1 MAFDDGVCSPNR
13 ASLTRAFPRASLG
26 HFPTPLEPAPRLSAE
41 HGLAAPILVKRD
53 DCSGL
58 AFGGN
63 KVRQLEYY
71 MGDAQA
77 CGATMVLITGAV
89 QSNYVR
95 TVAASAA
102 RLGMKCVAQLEDRV
116 VGKGPLYHS
125 SGNVLL
131 DHLLGAEVMH
141 YAHGEDESGADAN
154 LEARAQSARAAGEVP
169 YVIHLSEQPRP
180 LGALG
185 YVAGAEEIVEQL
197 AHDQGAVHTVV
208 VASGSAVTHAGLL
221 VGLRAMGWH
230 SVDVVGACVRRG
242 ASQQAARVLR
252 VARTVEAMLGCAQ
265 VVQAADVIV
274 DDEALGE
281 GYGTLN
287 TMTSSA
293 IRDGARFEGLIL
305 DPVYTGKSFACALKW
320 AGQRAERAGSTLFVH
335 TGGSPAVFAYGD
347 TLIEALT

>member
-1 MAFDDGVCSPNR
+1 MTSAPEESSPG
-13 ASLTRAFPRASLG
+13 ATSLTRVFPRAALG
-26 HFPTPLEPAPRLSAE
+26 HFPTPLEPAARLSAAR
-41 HGLAAPILVKRD
+41 GLSSPIVIKRD

-71 MGDAQA
+71 MGDAEA

-95 TVAASAA
+95 TAAACAA
-102 RLGMKCVAQLEDRV
+102 RMGMRCVVQLEDRV
-116 VGKGPLYHS
+116 AGKGALYHS

-131 DHLLGAEVMH
+131 DHLLGAEVIH
-141 YAHGEDESGADAN
+141 YPHGEDESGADAN
-154 LEARAQSARAAGEVP
+154 LEARAQAARAAGEVP

-185 YVAGAEEIVEQL
+185 YVSAAEEIAAQL
-197 AHDQGAVHTVV
+197 EHDQSAVRTIV

-221 VGLRAMGWH
+221 VGLRAIGWDA
-230 SVDVVGACVRRG
+230 VDVVGACVRRD
-242 ASQQAARVLR
+242 ATQQASRVLR
-252 VARTVEAMLGCAQ
+252 VARTVEAMLCCGE
-265 VVQAADVIV
+265 VVQVADVIV

-287 TMTSSA
+287 PMTAAA
-293 IRDGARFEGLIL
+293 IRDGARLEGLIL

-320 AGQRAERAGSTLFVH
+320 AGQKAERPGSTVFWH
-335 TGGSPAVFAYGD
+335 TGGSPAIFAYGD
-347 TLIEALT
+347 TLLEALE